1 MDEIQYDYPG
11 LGGAIRI
18 PLTSGDKRENFV
30 LDITRGR
37 INLKKGTYQSR
48 ARGVVILARLD
59 FSGPPHRNPDDQEI
73 GSPHLHLYREGYGDR
88 WAFSVPPAAFPNLAG
103 SWATLQDFMRFINV
117 TLTPDIRPSL
127 FL

>member
-1 MDEIQYDYPG
+1 
-11 LGGAIRI
+11 
-18 PLTSGDKRENFV
+18 V

-59 FSGPPHRNPDDQEI
+59 FSGRNPDNQEI

-88 WAFSVPPAAFPNLAG
+88 LAFPVPPAAFPNLAD
-103 SWATLQDFMRFINV
+103 SWATLQDFMRFINL